1 LLLAV
6 ADLEEFWITAVQMVE
21 IVLSLDLL
29 QQSVVAVVRVIS
41 IVAILKLVALV
52 VVVRALQ
59 PVLNALAQM
68 EQQGKV
74 IEEEM

>member
-1 LLLAV
+1 VEAELV
-6 ADLEEFWITAVQMVE
+6 EFWITAVQMVE

-59 PVLNALAQM
+59 HSLNAPEQL

-74 IEEEM
+74 IEVEM